1 MEELINLK
9 INNMPISVKKGTKI
23 LQAAQML
30 HIDIPHLCYHPDQRI
45 KARCRICSVE
55 VVGQRRLLAACSTE
69 CWEGMEVFTDT
80 KVVRDTQRGILQL
93 IMADHEENCLTCPR
107 NGNCVLQKLC
117 SRFNVLRPNIPHVG
131 QHIEKRGANPS
142 LVHDPEKCVKCGRCI
157 RACKEIQGIEV
168 LGFAGRSTNIHVTTP
183 FDAEFDNT
191 KCVLCGQCSLA
202 CPVGALVEKDDTD
215 RVLDAI
221 FDPNKTVIVQTA
233 PSVRIALGDEFG
245 MPKGSIVTKKM
256 VTALRMI
263 GFDKVFDTNY
273 GADLTITEEANE
285 LIERIKSGKKM
296 PMATSCCP
304 GWVNYMEKHYPDL
317 LDHLSTTKSP
327 MQIFSAITKTHY
339 AKQENLDPKN
349 IFTVAIMPCIAKK
362 YEITRPE
369 MAHDGRPD
377 TDAVLT
383 TRELIKLIKY
393 IGIDFENLPESE
405 FDNPMGTATGAAAIF
420 GATGGVM
427 EAAVRRA
434 YTFVTK
440 KTAPAALYD
449 LKPVRG
455 LEGIKEAS
463 VDIDGLKV
471 KVAIV
476 YGTANV
482 RKLIEKIKSGEKSY
496 HFVEVMTC
504 PGGCIGGG
512 GQPKDREYK
521 GDALRAKRIEGLYKR
536 DDSMQLRLSH
546 ENPEII
552 KLYEEFYGEP
562 LSELAEQML
571 HTVYFDRSADLGGV
585 YIAPT
590 EVQSAAGL
598 KQFRCKVCGY
608 IYEGAS
614 LPEDYIC
621 PTCGVGAE
629 MFEEVR

>member
-427 EAAVRRA
+427 EAALRTTYEWLTGEEMKNVE
-434 YTFVTK
+434 YT
-440 KTAPAALYD
+440 
-449 LKPVRG
+449 PVRG
-455 LEGIKEAS
+455 FDGIKEAQINIG
-463 VDIDGLKV
+463 DKTINIA
-471 KVAIV
+471 VAHTLNNAKILMD
-476 YGTANV
+476 
-482 RKLIEKIKSGEKSY
+482 KLRAGECKY
-496 HFVEVMTC
+496 DFIEVMAC
-504 PGGCIGGG
+504 PGGCLGGG
-512 GQPKDREYK
+512 GQPIGTTMEVNK
-521 GDALRAKRIEGLYKR
+521 KRMESIYQVDKNTKYR
-536 DDSMQLRLSH
+536 KSH
-546 ENPEII
+546 ENPYLKQLYKDFLEKPGSEIAH
-552 KLYEEFYGEP
+552 KL
-562 LSELAEQML
+562 L
-571 HTVYFDRSADLGGV
+571 HTHYQARK
-585 YIAPT
+585 
-590 EVQSAAGL
+590 
-598 KQFRCKVCGY
+598 KQF
-608 IYEGAS
+608 
-614 LPEDYIC
+614 D
-621 PTCGVGAE
+621 
-629 MFEEVR
+629 FEK

>member
-427 EAAVRRA
+427 EAALRTTYEWLTGEEMKNVE
-434 YTFVTK
+434 YT
-440 KTAPAALYD
+440 
-449 LKPVRG
+449 PVRG
-455 LEGIKEAS
+455 FDGIKEAQINIG
-463 VDIDGLKV
+463 DKTINIA
-471 KVAIV
+471 VAHTLNNAKILMD
-476 YGTANV
+476 
-482 RKLIEKIKSGEKSY
+482 KLRAGECKY
-496 HFVEVMTC
+496 DFIEVMAC
-504 PGGCIGGG
+504 PGGCLGGG
-512 GQPKDREYK
+512 GQPIGTTMEVNKNVW
-521 GDALRAKRIEGLYKR
+521 
-536 DDSMQLRLSH
+536 
-546 ENPEII
+546 NPSI
-552 KLYEEFYGEP
+552 K
-562 LSELAEQML
+562 
-571 HTVYFDRSADLGGV
+571 
-585 YIAPT
+585 
-590 EVQSAAGL
+590 
-598 KQFRCKVCGY
+598 
-608 IYEGAS
+608 
-614 LPEDYIC
+614 
-621 PTCGVGAE
+621 
-629 MFEEVR
+629 

>member
-263 GFDKVFDTNY
+263 GFDKVFDT
-273 GADLTITEEANE
+273 A
-285 LIERIKSGKKM
+285 S
-296 PMATSCCP
+296 
-304 GWVNYMEKHYPDL
+304 
-317 LDHLSTTKSP
+317 SP
-327 MQIFSAITKTHY
+327 PSFVS
-339 AKQENLDPKN
+339 P
-349 IFTVAIMPCIAKK
+349 
-362 YEITRPE
+362 
-369 MAHDGRPD
+369 
-377 TDAVLT
+377 
-383 TRELIKLIKY
+383 
-393 IGIDFENLPESE
+393 
-405 FDNPMGTATGAAAIF
+405 
-420 GATGGVM
+420 
-427 EAAVRRA
+427 
-434 YTFVTK
+434 YTFN
-440 KTAPAALYD
+440 
-449 LKPVRG
+449 G
-455 LEGIKEAS
+455 L
-463 VDIDGLKV
+463 
-471 KVAIV
+471 
-476 YGTANV
+476 
-482 RKLIEKIKSGEKSY
+482 
-496 HFVEVMTC
+496 
-504 PGGCIGGG
+504 
-512 GQPKDREYK
+512 
-521 GDALRAKRIEGLYKR
+521 
-536 DDSMQLRLSH
+536 
-546 ENPEII
+546 
-552 KLYEEFYGEP
+552 
-562 LSELAEQML
+562 
-571 HTVYFDRSADLGGV
+571 
-585 YIAPT
+585 
-590 EVQSAAGL
+590 
-598 KQFRCKVCGY
+598 
-608 IYEGAS
+608 
-614 LPEDYIC
+614 
-621 PTCGVGAE
+621 
-629 MFEEVR
+629 